1 MARNS
6 AKRMQVTNVARP
18 DTATDP
24 TDVKSKIAKQ
34 GEIKTKIIDE
44 EQLDELGPDTLS
56 SYKSKAADSEKQL
69 TDKSSSL
76 KVPAQ
81 DRNDAAVKANQR
93 RQGMQLATKKLGEE
107 TIDEAEKDPDK
118 HFAAQ
123 SKKMQDAIN
132 LHLRKGKSYWEAHRA
147 AKVHVKEEVEI
158 EEGYSFKKTES
169 GKWEGTGFGSTPAYH
184 ELHTDGKAT
193 GITVG
198 GTKGGSYFVK
208 KDGKHVTSSS
218 SMDFAKKAA
227 IDHHKGVKEEV
238 EIEEAAPK
246 WDEKEFKLT
255 RPGTWKHSSGS
266 SIHYG
271 NGSKS
276 YRVMHGNDSDP
287 KKYSTLDGAQ
297 KAIRAKHVKEEV
309 SDAAKKVLGD
319 VAKQH
324 GGKVPF
330 KSTSYKDGKRV
341 VTHGYNDEKGNRVV
355 TKTTNEEVE
364 QVDEV
369 SSALLYRAKQAAQ
382 KKAGWLMPGDKGKGD
397 KAWNRVKKFRDAGVK
412 KQDQERKQ
420 ALTKEELALSVA
432 EAYGKGYKSPWDK
445 IEKAKPGI
453 GKRIDAHADDLKKS
467 TADYQAVVDKDK
479 KKDVKEGAVPDS
491 WEDNSPQ
498 KRKATAK
505 KVAADSMDHDKTAKI
520 VEAAKADDAKPG
532 DMDDTDPKKIKGGKT
547 EVDLNPK
554 TDDRT
559 EDETTQDKAGKS
571 AAAKA
576 NKEIGQKSK
585 PVKEEAMSEKNF
597 GLPESLIDIVTETL
611 KGGQKKLDKNH
622 NGKIDGQDF
631 KILRGDTK
639 VKAKPQYDKA
649 RPAFKEEVEE
659 VELSADELAR
669 IEEIAKKL

>member
-1 MARNS
+1 MDKDFRSLEHKIRDVVTESMARNS

-107 TIDEAEKDPDK
+107 AEDKQYIKTVSPTGALDHKEVHSSKAYDALNSFKKRGYKATIV
-118 HFAAQ
+118 
-123 SKKMQDAIN
+123 S
-132 LHLRKGKSYWEAHRA
+132 RKTAS
-147 AKVHVKEEVEI
+147 VKEEVEQVDEAGLPSGMLGKYSGTPSQKTVNFRGTI
-158 EEGYSFKKTES
+158 SQTNKQLKDYKARGYVVHKHTE
-169 GKWEGTGFGSTPAYH
+169 
-184 ELHTDGKAT
+184 DN
-193 GITVG
+193 
-198 GTKGGSYFVK
+198 
-208 KDGKHVTSSS
+208 GKHNYT
-218 SMDFAKKAA
+218 M
-227 IDHHKGVKEEV
+227 
-238 EIEEAAPK
+238 
-246 WDEKEFKLT
+246 
-255 RPGTWKHSSGS
+255 KHPD
-266 SIHYG
+266 I
-271 NGSKS
+271 K
-276 YRVMHGNDSDP
+276 
-287 KKYSTLDGAQ
+287 
-297 KAIRAKHVKEEV
+297 
-309 SDAAKKVLGD
+309 
-319 VAKQH
+319 
-324 GGKVPF
+324 
-330 KSTSYKDGKRV
+330 
-341 VTHGYNDEKGNRVV
+341 
-355 TKTTNEEVE
+355 EEVE

-467 TADYQAVVDKDK
+467 AADYQAVVDKDK

-659 VELSADELAR
+659 AEQIDELSNKTLKSYISKANDGWHPDSTLNLAAAAANKMNSRRGKDIESAVRLRKKAEKRGEGVVKAASKMAKEEVELSTDELAR